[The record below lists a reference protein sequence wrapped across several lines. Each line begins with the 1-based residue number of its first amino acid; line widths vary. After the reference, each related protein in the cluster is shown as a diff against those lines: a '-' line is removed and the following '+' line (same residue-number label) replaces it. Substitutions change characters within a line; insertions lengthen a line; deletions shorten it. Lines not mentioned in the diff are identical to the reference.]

1 MSERVSQNEIINSFY
16 NIIPF
21 LPQIF
26 DEDITASVTDT
37 KKYLITIDTPGLR
50 VNYKQGEPI
59 REGGSALDVIRT
71 GNTIRKELPKEVFG
85 VPLISYGVPIKNNVG
100 IVDGVFIF
108 GRSIAKKQE
117 LLSMSVSL
125 STAINQ
131 ITQAVNEIS
140 SGLQNVVGMNS
151 EIVNMVE
158 ETDANTKNTDEI
170 LSFVKNISRQ
180 TNLLGFNAS
189 IESARA
195 GASGRGFGVVAE
207 EIRKLSHSTSDSV
220 TKIDDIL
227 LKISKSIKNINTE
240 INESVA
246 IFQTQAAAL
255 EEIAATMTELSST
268 ADVLKNYAERL

>member
-1 MSERVSQNEIINSFY
+1 MNEPVSQNGIINSFY

-50 VNYKQGEPI
+50 VSYKQGEPI
-59 REGGSALDVIRT
+59 REGGAALDVIRT

-85 VPLISYGVPIKNNVG
+85 VPLISYGVPIKNDVG
-100 IVDGVFIF
+100 VVEGVLLV
-108 GRSIAKKQE
+108 GKSIAKKTE
-117 LLSMSVSL
+117 LLSMSISL
-125 STAINQ
+125 SAAINQ

-140 SGLQNVVGMNS
+140 SGLQNVVELNS

-158 ETDANTKNTDEI
+158 DTDANTKNTDEI

-255 EEIAATMTELSST
+255 EEIAATMAELSST
-268 ADVLKNYAERL
+268 AEVLKNYAEKL